1 MTALVANRYNSR
13 ALPDAEQQNT
23 VRRDPGKP
31 IRVVLRWQFVATV
44 CIAGLAG
51 WQAGVHGAMSALAG
65 GAISM
70 VAGWT
75 SARVSARGRQETA
88 GGILLS
94 AIIAEGVKLGLIGV
108 LLGLAFWLY
117 GEMVVLA
124 FLGSFVLTVLIFSMA
139 FFVSDRH

>member
-1 MTALVANRYNSR
+1 MVANRYNSQ
-13 ALPDAEQQNT
+13 ALPDAESQNT

-31 IRVVLRWQFVATV
+31 IRVVLRWQFFATV

-51 WQAGVHGAMSALAG
+51 WLVGAHGAMSALFG

-70 VAGWT
+70 IAGWM
-75 SARVSARGRQETA
+75 SARVSLRRRAVTA
-88 GGILLS
+88 GEILLS
-94 AIIAEGVKLGLIGV
+94 AIIAEGVKLGVIGG

-117 GEMVVLA
+117 GEMVVTA

>member
-1 MTALVANRYNSR
+1 MVANRYNSQ
-13 ALPDAEQQNT
+13 ALPDAESQDT

-51 WQAGVHGAMSALAG
+51 WLAGLHGAMSALAG

-70 VAGWT
+70 MAGWA
-75 SARVSARGRQETA
+75 SARVSARGRKVNA
-88 GGILLS
+88 GEILLS
-94 AIIAEGVKLGLIGV
+94 AIMAEGVKLGVIGV

-117 GEMVVLA
+117 GEMVVPA

>member
-1 MTALVANRYNSR
+1 LVANRYNSQ
-13 ALPDAEQQNT
+13 ALPDAESQDT

-51 WQAGVHGAMSALAG
+51 WLAGLHGAMSALAG

-70 VAGWT
+70 MAGWA
-75 SARVSARGRQETA
+75 SARVSARGRKVNA
-88 GGILLS
+88 GEILLS
-94 AIIAEGVKLGLIGV
+94 AIMAEGVKLGVIGV

-117 GEMVVLA
+117 GEMVVPA